1 MMDILTRSIARAG
14 GIEVPDNVRIVPTPA
29 PRRPILKPAL
39 KSIADAFERWNVR
52 RATWLTL
59 RALDDRTLTDIG
71 LRRGMLQDV
80 ADDVSRLA
88 SVNDNEL
95 PVALSQLAAND
106 NIGSA
111 RAG

>member
-1 MMDILTRSIARAG
+1 MLDILARSIARAG
-14 GIEVPDNVRIVPTPA
+14 GIEVPDNVRIVEA
-29 PRRPILKPAL
+29 AASRRPILKVL
-39 KSIADAFERWNVR
+39 ADAFGRWNVR

-59 RALDDRTLTDIG
+59 RELDDRMLADIG
-71 LRRGMLQDV
+71 LDRAMLHDV
-80 ADDVSRLA
+80 ADDMSQRA
-88 SVNDNEL
+88 ANDNEL